1 MFIILLLFLFR
12 LFLLLFGF
20 FGLFGLGCRLGFGFC
35 LRFGFEH
42 GGSDLEAL
50 KANTGKARLHGE
62 SAQLFHV
69 ELLGLA
75 KPLVRSS
82 GLVIFALQFSKDGQE
97 RQPRTSDFGVHR
109 AQRFWHARNIPL
121 HHDQEP
127 EEYTGSSRIEEVQ
140 PGVAQVHPPQRDQ
153 IN

>member
-1 MFIILLLFLFR
+1 M
-12 LFLLLFGF
+12 
-20 FGLFGLGCRLGFGFC
+20 
-35 LRFGFEH
+35 
-42 GGSDLEAL
+42 
-50 KANTGKARLHGE
+50 KANTGKARLQGE

-109 AQRFWHARNIPL
+109 AQGFWHARNIPL

-127 EEYTGSSRIEEVQ
+127 EEYTGSNRIEEVQ
-140 PGVAQVHPPQRDQ
+140 SGVAQVHPPQRD
-153 IN
+153 

>member
-1 MFIILLLFLFR
+1 M
-12 LFLLLFGF
+12 
-20 FGLFGLGCRLGFGFC
+20 
-35 LRFGFEH
+35 
-42 GGSDLEAL
+42 
-50 KANTGKARLHGE
+50 KAKTGNARLQGE
-62 SAQLFHV
+62 SAWLFHV

-109 AQRFWHARNIPL
+109 AQGFWHARNLPL

-127 EEYTGSSRIEEVQ
+127 EEYSGSHRIEKVQ
-140 PGVAQVHPPQRDQ
+140 PGVA
-153 IN
+153 